1 MDQALESQ
9 WIAGAGQLGAEFF
22 NGIGRL
28 LTQLAATSGR
38 STGDANLVNENPV
51 TAPLAHAPS
60 A

>member
-28 LTQLAATSGR
+28 ETQASATSGR
-38 STGDANLVNENPV
+38 SATDPSRVMEI
-51 TAPLAHAPS
+51 LATVRGA
-60 A
+60 